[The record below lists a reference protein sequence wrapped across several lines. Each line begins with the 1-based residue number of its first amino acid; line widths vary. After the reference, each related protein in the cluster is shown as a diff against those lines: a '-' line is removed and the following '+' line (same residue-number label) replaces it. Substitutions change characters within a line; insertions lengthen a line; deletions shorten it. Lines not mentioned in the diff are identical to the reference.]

1 MRACHFIVIW
11 PSVSAGDADG
21 HGGIETINDGI
32 KWVILDQVAAK
43 QAIIGARFSGYD
55 CDMTMII
62 YKIMYI

>member
-11 PSVSAGDADG
+11 PSVSTGDAD
-21 HGGIETINDGI
+21 GGIETINDGI

-55 CDMTMII
+55 YDMTMMM

>member
-11 PSVSAGDADG
+11 PSVSAGDAD
-21 HGGIETINDGI
+21 GGIETINDGI

-55 CDMTMII
+55 CDDNI